1 MRTLYFCAV
10 VSFYLFSSPN
20 LSGRRL
26 YVCHTFICMRLAR
39 NTGCKN
45 NAKMRHLRTISQLC
59 RAMSSQLR
67 HVSTIGEKVV
77 MQQYL
82 LHMSL
87 QYGELQPTNGW
98 NLLASLG
105 HPNKFQRVSRFGFVT
120 ACLSLTR
127 GQPNFAR
134 CLAISWVATLYIHFR
149 GLLPPPWR
157 NFAWCKIHFSPSLEF
172 SYIGSV
178 TARHSSS
185 RRQLYSAGR
194 PSRWALAH
202 ILVIYVLFSS
212 VNK

>member
-1 MRTLYFCAV
+1 MC
-10 VSFYLFSSPN
+10 
-20 LSGRRL
+20 
-26 YVCHTFICMRLAR
+26 CMRLAR

-98 NLLASLG
+98 NLLTSLG

-120 ACLSLTR
+120 ACLSLTG

-134 CLAISWVATLYIHFR
+134 CLAISWAGTLYIHFW
-149 GLLPPPWR
+149 GLLPANGILPAAKFTLR
-157 NFAWCKIHFSPSLEF
+157 PSLAF

-178 TARHSSS
+178 SAQHSSS
-185 RRQLYSAGR
+185 GR
-194 PSRWALAH
+194 
-202 ILVIYVLFSS
+202 
-212 VNK
+212 